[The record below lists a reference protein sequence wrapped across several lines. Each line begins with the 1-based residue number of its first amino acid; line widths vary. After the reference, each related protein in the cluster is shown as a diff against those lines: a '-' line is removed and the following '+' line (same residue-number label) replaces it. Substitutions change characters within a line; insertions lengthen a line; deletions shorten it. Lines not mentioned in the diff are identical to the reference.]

1 MIIFLFSSVLCPYL
15 QSTSWRSYSVRVSFA
30 VAADA
35 VVAQA
40 VKEPQVIT
48 DNMQKNLRNMN
59 DYVHTVHYV
68 TKKSTLRHTYVMN
81 EYI

>member
-35 VVAQA
+35 VVPQA

-48 DNMQKNLRNMN
+48 DNMQKKFKKYECLCTYCTLRN
-59 DYVHTVHYV
+59 
-68 TKKSTLRHTYVMN
+68 KKNRPYAIRM
-81 EYI
+81 

>member
-15 QSTSWRSYSVRVSFA
+15 QSTFWQSYSVHVSFA
-30 VAADA
+30 VAADAA

-48 DNMQKNLRNMN
+48 DNMQKKFKKYECLCTYCTLRN
-59 DYVHTVHYV
+59 
-68 TKKSTLRHTYVMN
+68 KKNRPYAIRM
-81 EYI
+81 